1 MIKIGV
7 KHLLL
12 GAGIVSATAMLVVGC
27 DNRGQPTTG
36 SGPAATMGTTIDDS
50 VITAKVKSDLLADPR
65 VKGLDA
71 KVETYNGVVQLSG
84 FVDSQAQMD
93 RAIEVAR
100 AVNGVNGVENK
111 MNIKK

>member
-1 MIKIGV
+1 
-7 KHLLL
+7 
-12 GAGIVSATAMLVVGC
+12 VGT
-27 DNRGQPTTG
+27 R
-36 SGPAATMGTTIDDS
+36 IDDS
-50 VITAKVKSDLLADPR
+50 VITAKVKSELLADPA

-71 KVETYNGVVQLSG
+71 KVETYNGIVQLSG

-93 RAIEVAR
+93 RAIEIAR

>member
-1 MIKIGV
+1 MMKVGNGRIF
-7 KHLLL
+7 L
-12 GAGIVSATAMLVVGC
+12 GAWLLSATVAFMVGC
-27 DNRGQPTTG
+27 DNRGPTTAG

-50 VITAKVKSDLLADPR
+50 VITARVKSELLADPV

-71 KVETYNGVVQLSG
+71 KVETYKGTVQLSG

-93 RAIEVAR
+93 RAIEIAR
-100 AVNGVNGVENK
+100 SVQGVNGVENK

>member
-1 MIKIGV
+1 MIKVGV
-7 KHLLL
+7 KNLLL
-12 GAGIVSATAMLVVGC
+12 GAGLISVTVMLVVGC

-36 SGPAATMGTTIDDS
+36 PGPAATMGRTIDDS
-50 VITAKVKSDLLADPR
+50 VITTKVKSELLADPG

-71 KVETYNGVVQLSG
+71 KVETYKGVVQISG

-93 RAIEVAR
+93 RAIEIAR
-100 AVNGVNGVENK
+100 SVHGVNGVENK